1 MEKNNKDKLTI
12 RTIFSPSTEQ
22 MEKIIG
28 IDYFN
33 NVKKVKRKYTYKVAA
48 YVKDKDGRIID
59 NVILDDDMAIATDDE
74 YNLPTMEMYIKLGE
88 ALRKRGMFFNKKK
101 NIFEYNKK
109 K

>member
-1 MEKNNKDKLTI
+1 MEKNNKRKLVI
-12 RTIFSPSTEQ
+12 RTIFSPSSEQ

-33 NVKKVKRKYTYKVAA
+33 NVEKVKEKDTYKVAA
-48 YVKDKDGRIID
+48 YIKDEDGRIID
-59 NVILDDDMAIATDDE
+59 NVKLDNDMAIATDDE

-101 NIFEYNKK
+101 NIIEYNKK